1 MSTIGQRL
9 GDPSGEETDAISD
22 LSSVLTN
29 MAAELV
35 RLSDLTAAIQARDLA
50 GEEGRASAGSVTQ
63 LQNLDFA
70 TQVARD
76 LGCLASNIAERTG
89 NTEIEYTDLFDGLRL
104 ASLKQ
109 RLNGDH
115 ADIVRTESPDLGDI
129 QMF

>member
-1 MSTIGQRL
+1 MSTISQRPEN
-9 GDPSGEETDAISD
+9 PSFGETDAASI
-22 LSSVLTN
+22 LSSVMTN

-50 GEEGRASAGSVTQ
+50 GDDGLALAGSVTQ

-70 TQVARD
+70 TQVAQD
-76 LGCLASNIAERTG
+76 LGRLASNIADRTG
-89 NTEIEYTDLFDGLRL
+89 KTEIDHADLFDGLRL

-109 RLNGDH
+109 RLNGEC
-115 ADIVRTESPDLGDI
+115 AGSLRSESTERGDI